1 MDLEGARPV
10 LGYSLAVSV
19 PAIMNDHGQM
29 DELRYR
35 EIMVLIGVM
44 RVDLEAQA
52 VGRVTYHGRDG
63 FAVFEATWTTWRA
76 RELAAAYLN
85 LAEHGCSLRKFYSG
99 GY

>member
-1 MDLEGARPV
+1 MDHEGASCV
-10 LGYSLAVSV
+10 LGYSLSVSV
-19 PAIMNDHGQM
+19 PAIMNDHGSM
-29 DELRYR
+29 DEFRHD
-35 EIMVLIGVM
+35 EIMALIGTM

-63 FAVFEATWTTWRA
+63 FASFEATWYTWRA

-85 LAEHGCSLRKFYSG
+85 LLEPGCSLRKFYSG